1 MGLFHEVVYTFTIG
15 CKIVFLAYISA
26 FFNSLTQL
34 RNEKQ
39 LKSETKSLIFRF
51 NQKSLNDFNFK
62 NGIKP
67 KNSLFL
73 FFTKHKHTKLGLNK
87 NLFKQTAIY
96 GLATVFPRMLSFF
109 LVRLYTGIL
118 PTGEYGEVS
127 IVLSWM
133 VFLNVVLSYG
143 METAFFRFY
152 NSESDKQNVIATST
166 ISIFWSSIIFL
177 FGALIFRGTLAS
189 WANVDVQY
197 VTYAIWILVLD
208 ALVIVPFSKLRANQ
222 KPMLYAIIKI
232 GNVAVNLVLN
242 LFFLTLLPTIAAAS
256 PNSFIGNLYVE
267 NYEIGY
273 IFVSNL
279 AASLLTLLVLSPNYL
294 SLTRKFDKV
303 LWKKRMQ
310 YGLPILV
317 AGIAFA
323 VNEHFDKILLDKWL
337 PENVAKSEV
346 GAYSACYKLGLFMVL
361 FATAFRLG
369 IEPFFFSH
377 SNHENAPQTYAMIT
391 KYFVIFGSLILL
403 GVIVFAD
410 VLKFLLLDNKSYWEA
425 MKVVPLIILANFF
438 LGIYNN
444 LSVWY
449 KLTDRTKMG
458 AYISIV
464 GAILTLVLNYLLI
477 PKFSYYG
484 SAIATIVAYGSMMF
498 ISYILGNRYFPIP
511 YDMEKIGGYLGL
523 SIVFSAISFY
533 GFRENYF
540 VGIPLLLL
548 FMYFVYHNEKV
559 IILSIIKRKK

>member
-1 MGLFHEVVYTFTIG
+1 MGLY
-15 CKIVFLAYISA
+15 
-26 FFNSLTQL
+26 
-34 RNEKQ
+34 
-39 LKSETKSLIFRF
+39 KS
-51 NQKSLNDFNFK
+51 
-62 NGIKP
+62 
-67 KNSLFL
+67 
-73 FFTKHKHTKLGLNK
+73 
-87 NLFKQTAIY
+87 LFKQTAIY
-96 GLATVFPRMLSFF
+96 GLATVLPRMLSFL

-133 VFLNVVLSYG
+133 VFFNVVLSYG

-152 NSESDKQNVIATST
+152 NSETDKENVIATST

-189 WANVDVQY
+189 LANVEVQY
-197 VTYAIWILVLD
+197 ITYAIWILVLD

-222 KPMLYAIIKI
+222 RPMLYAIIKI
-232 GNVAVNLVLN
+232 GNVAVNLLLN
-242 LFFLTLLPTIAAAS
+242 LFFLLWLPKIAAS
-256 PNSFIGNLYVE
+256 NPNSFIGNLYVE

-294 SLTRKFDKV
+294 SLTRKFDKA
-303 LWKKRMQ
+303 LWKKMMQ

-323 VNEHFDKILLDKWL
+323 VNEHFDKILLGYWL

-377 SNHENAPQTYAMIT
+377 SNHEKAPQTYAMIT

-410 VLKFLLLDNKSYWEA
+410 VLKFLLLHDKSYWEA

-464 GAILTLVLNYLLI
+464 GAVLTLVLNYLLI

-484 SAIATIVAYGSMMF
+484 SAIATIAAYGSMMF
-498 ISYILGNRYFPIP
+498 ISYVMGNKYYPIP

-548 FMYFVYHNEKV
+548 FMYFVYHNEKAT
-559 IILSIIKRKK
+559 IQTIIKRKK

>member
-1 MGLFHEVVYTFTIG
+1 LGLFHEVVYTFTIG